1 MTHEEFHAMRQEIA
15 ALRRQMQGVYD
26 YVVAER
32 QRQQQ
37 AWVAA
42 SRMQNMGPPP
52 AGLFDQP
59 QQPSGALNDRD
70 FGGWRSVDDGTR
82 GPNGQIGESQA
93 EYFGYGR

>member
-37 AWVAA
+37 AWLA
-42 SRMQNMGPPP
+42 
-52 AGLFDQP
+52 
-59 QQPSGALNDRD
+59 
-70 FGGWRSVDDGTR
+70 SVDDGTR

-93 EYFGYGR
+93 EYFGLRR